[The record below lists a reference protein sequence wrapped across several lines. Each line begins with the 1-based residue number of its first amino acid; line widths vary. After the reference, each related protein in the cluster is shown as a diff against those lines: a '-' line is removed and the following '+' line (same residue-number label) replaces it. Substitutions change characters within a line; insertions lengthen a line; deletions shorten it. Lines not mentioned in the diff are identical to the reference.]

1 MIPPPCV
8 AACLPAHTAAA
19 PAGLL
24 EALQS
29 ESPRSDGDS
38 TPSPTAKAGEDEYVP
53 PAEATLLAD
62 GEIAAA
68 CRSSLQRKSS
78 RCSCSK

>member
-1 MIPPPCV
+1 LLIASPNVWLP
-8 AACLPAHTAAA
+8 ACLSAHAAA
-19 PAGLL
+19 AATAAGLL

-68 CRSSLQRKSS
+68 CG
-78 RCSCSK
+78 CSIQ